1 MVHARRAAEW
11 RPLPGRAVIW
21 SGSPSS
27 PVRKSGRLPVAG
39 EHSPYANL
47 ARQGAT
53 VVPRCLFFV
62 EAAPSDTTFTAA
74 GTEHFNPRRGKLDKA
89 PWKHLELTGL
99 TGNAVEKTH
108 MFDVL
113 LGETVV
119 PYGLLPPLRAVLP
132 ISPDKSRIVTRPDGS
147 TVDPAS
153 LNHRFRGRWQEM
165 NKLWDAHKSPNN
177 RLSLTQQLDY
187 RRKLSAQLEWQ
198 HNNNTRP
205 FRVVYTSSGRP
216 TAAIASDPKEAIV
229 DYTLYW
235 VSCSTLDEAHYLLGI
250 INSTTLYDRTT
261 PFMPKGQFGP
271 RHVQKHLWKLPIPSY
286 DPTNPAHTAVVS
298 EARTAAR
305 HLTDRLDLLRAS
317 SKRPITVTTARKALR
332 QWLATSPQGQA
343 VEQAVTRLLS

>member
-1 MVHARRAAEW
+1 
-11 RPLPGRAVIW
+11 
-21 SGSPSS
+21 
-27 PVRKSGRLPVAG
+27 
-39 EHSPYANL
+39 
-47 ARQGAT
+47 
-53 VVPRCLFFV
+53 
-62 EAAPSDTTFTAA
+62 
-74 GTEHFNPRRGKLDKA
+74 
-89 PWKHLELTGL
+89 
-99 TGNAVEKTH
+99 

-132 ISPDKSRIVTRPDGS
+132 ISPDKSRIVTGPDGS

-153 LNHRFRGRWQEM
+153 LMHRFRGRWQEM

-177 RLSLTQQLDY
+177 RLSLIQRLDY
-187 RRKLSAQLEWQ
+187 HEGLSAQLEWQ
-198 HNNNTRP
+198 HNNTRP

-216 TAAIASDPKEAIV
+216 TAAIAADPNEVIEN
-229 DYTLYW
+229 TLYW

-250 INSTTLYDRTT
+250 INSTVIHQQVVR
-261 PFMPKGQFGP
+261 FMPKGQFGP
-271 RHVQKHLWKLPIPSY
+271 RHVHKHLWKLRIPSY

-305 HLTDRLDLLRAS
+305 HVTDRLDLLRAS

-343 VEQAVTRLLS
+343 VEQAVTRLLP